1 MQRLYS
7 YNKEKGILYLVAT
20 PIGNLGDMTFRAV
33 EILKSVDVIY
43 AEDTRNSITLLKH
56 FDIETK
62 LLSYHEFNKELK
74 EDEIVSCLKAGEN
87 VAIISDAGL
96 PVISDPGFDI
106 ARRAIK
112 EDIPV
117 TPIPGASA
125 GISALIASGLNP
137 LPFTFIGFVDSKT
150 TKRKKELEEFKYYKN
165 TLIFHEAPHRLKETL
180 TDMLEVFG
188 DRNIVIG
195 RELTKKFEEFI
206 RGTISEVIEVSD
218 SLKGEMIVLVEGF
231 KEEKTLT
238 NPISEIEKLIGLNY
252 KPKEAI
258 KEVAS
263 MFNLNKQDLYK
274 EYIAYKDTKKD

>member
-74 EDEIVSCLKAGEN
+74 EDEIVSRLKAGEN

-231 KEEKTLT
+231 KEEKSLS
-238 NPISEIEKLIGLNY
+238 NPFLEIEKLIGLNY